1 MKFLSSENELKSH
14 YGIRS
19 LSKSDLLYHTGD
31 DYWRGNIWINLN
43 YLTLKGMYVHYKSNE
58 KVKKVYDELRNNV
71 IEAVHSSWKD
81 THTFYEQYEDGTGKG
96 TKNRPFNGWTS
107 LIVEIISEQY

>member
-1 MKFLSSENELKSH
+1 MLNEFNYEHEIEKQVYKEELNKLKNDFDKLS
-14 YGIRS
+14 
-19 LSKSDLLYHTGD
+19 D
-31 DYWRGNIWINLN
+31 
-43 YLTLKGMYVHYKSNE
+43 NE